1 MPTQKLAAFLAH
13 AGVASRRK
21 SEELILAGRVEVNG
35 KIEKNVATRVDPEK
49 DEVRFQGKALSLQS
63 EKIVLAMYKPAGVVS
78 TVSDPD
84 GKQTIMDILPPEY
97 RSLRLYPVGRLDEE
111 SEGLILLT
119 NDGDLAY
126 QLTHPKFE
134 VPRTYEVTISG
145 NLSPNEKLRLLTGVP
160 LKDGRTKPADLE
172 LIGNVPGGEIWQI
185 TIEEGRHH
193 QIRRM
198 MWAVNHEVRKL
209 KRISHGEYELGNLKP
224 GQVRKIDETMG

>member
-21 SEELILAGRVEVNG
+21 SEEFILRGLVQVNG
-35 KIEKNVATRVDPEK
+35 QVEKNVATRVDPEK
-49 DEVRFQGKALSLQS
+49 DEVKFDGKILTVVGEKLLLAL
-63 EKIVLAMYKPAGVVS
+63 YKPIGVVS
-78 TVSDPD
+78 TVNDPD
-84 GKQTIMDILPPEY
+84 GKQTIIDILPEEY
-97 RSLRLYPVGRLDEE
+97 KKIRLYPVGRLDED

-126 QLTHPKFE
+126 KLTHPKFE
-134 VPRTYEVTISG
+134 VPRTYEVTING
-145 NLSPNEKLRLLTGVP
+145 DLSQNEKLRLLTGVP

-172 LIGNVPGGEIWQI
+172 LLGNVPGGEIWEI

-198 MWAVNHEVRKL
+198 MWAVNHDVRKL
-209 KRISHGEYELGNLKP
+209 KRITHGEYELGNLKP
-224 GQVRKIDETMG
+224 GMVREIPLK

>member
-49 DEVRFQGKALSLQS
+49 DEVRFQGKALRLQS

-224 GQVRKIDETMG
+224 GQVRKIDETTG